1 MMPALTSGLPIP
13 NLDTFTDRLEVVFG
27 RYQRVHNIVPDRD
40 WYMLKFQEEAGE
52 LTQSY
57 LALTGRSRRPVEG
70 AKAEVAREMADVMAF
85 LFLMA
90 RAEGIDL
97 NAAVSEKWLSW
108 EAVMAEEA
116 LG

>member
-1 MMPALTSGLPIP
+1 MMTETPFPDLDAL
-13 NLDTFTDRLEVVFG
+13 TDRLEAVLG
-27 RYQRVHNIVPDRD
+27 RYRRVHDIKPDRD
-40 WYMLKFQEEAGE
+40 WYMLKLQEEAGE

-70 AKAEVAREMADVMAF
+70 AKAEVAKEMADVLAF
-85 LFLMA
+85 LLLMA
-90 RAEGIDL
+90 RAEDIDL
-97 NAAVSEKWLSW
+97 RAAVEQKWLSW